1 MPLLSVKILKT
12 INLDFAEMRLREDG
26 IVEFWGNNDLD
37 GLSIN
42 RIETLY
48 VTMITLT
55 ENKPSP
61 LFVATIN
68 HIQLNDD
75 EKNMIAAK
83 LPSCISACAIKE
95 ENTMI
100 RFLVHTFNYLYK
112 PASPIKMFKT
122 EEEAI
127 GWLKAF

>member
-68 HIQLNDD
+68 HIQLNDE

>member
-1 MPLLSVKILKT
+1 MK
-12 INLDFAEMRLREDG
+12 LRSDG

-37 GLSIN
+37 GLSVD

-48 VTMITLT
+48 VAMITLT
-55 ENKPSP
+55 KNNPAP
-61 LFVATIN
+61 LFVAMIN
-68 HIQLNDD
+68 QVHLSDE

-127 GWLKAF
+127 KWLNAF

>member
-1 MPLLSVKILKT
+1 MPSLNIKIVNT
-12 INLDFAEMRLREDG
+12 IKLDFAIMKLRSDG
-26 IVEFWGNNDLD
+26 IVEFWGDKDLD
-37 GLSIN
+37 GLSVD
-42 RIETLY
+42 RIENLY

-61 LFVATIN
+61 LYVATIN
-68 HIQLNDD
+68 HIQLNDE
-75 EKNMIAAK
+75 EKNRIAAK

-127 GWLKAF
+127 KWLKAF